1 MVAYVRYLC
10 IVEME
15 ETSVSVCGSLNFYLQ
30 IVDESTL
37 KEACEEHP
45 LCVVSVLP
53 HILDCQADC
62 RNSYLDI
69 LKKMG
74 DRYKKKLWG

>member
-1 MVAYVRYLC
+1 MY
-10 IVEME
+10 
-15 ETSVSVCGSLNFYLQ
+15 GSLNFSLQ
-30 IVDESTL
+30 IIDENTL

-62 RNSYLDI
+62 RNGYLDI

-74 DRYKKKLWG
+74 DKYKKKMWG